1 MVLVLLCLLV
11 AGQIEAKENKYECKK
26 KEHESRGKKQHIWV
40 AIKATSRLR
49 ILHSR
54 ASTVSQMMSPHK
66 THTWLPLAVAALLL
80 ILGPQSSLAEE
91 PICMCIPESLVEC
104 I

>member
-1 MVLVLLCLLV
+1 
-11 AGQIEAKENKYECKK
+11 
-26 KEHESRGKKQHIWV
+26 
-40 AIKATSRLR
+40 
-49 ILHSR
+49 
-54 ASTVSQMMSPHK
+54 MMSPHK